1 MSAFPTQTILR
12 YLADLAPAGRRI
24 TDVVNR
30 KSEFVWLGGRPSYL
44 YTVDESPVRSFAKS
58 PDLRR
63 LVAIDSLNPSEQLLR
78 LGWLFVAGTLENG
91 GKPVRYCLPLLS
103 VPVRLRDYRLNYQLI
118 VEGDLEMPDDF
129 FDWDAQLELED
140 SSDPFAGGSLTDSD
154 QLVVRLPKMAKW
166 VRTALDRAGL
176 PPAALRGGD
185 INPLDLREQP
195 GLNVVAGAAIYTNRD
210 VFTPDAAGVLRTWS
224 HQSVEQ
230 SALAALYSNPDG
242 AIETGG
248 RGVLSPLPLNRSQR
262 EALERMGRESITV
275 VSGPPGTGKSHLV
288 AAAAIDQ
295 VARGRSVLIA
305 TQSGHATSVIADLL
319 ERYPGPRF
327 VRFGDRDD
335 RETVAAELADGL
347 ALPLSPDEH
356 RRIEVTAETAADKVH
371 RLRKTITVLLERE
384 ASFADGLRSREMNL
398 LAAAQT
404 PGVLD
409 ESFELDRAE
418 RLRRRAREG
427 APILKA
433 WFKARALQK
442 LRSLVGSDST
452 ATLEDIDAGLEA
464 ARAERAVQ
472 RGLAS
477 GGLSLVEAW
486 KELESAEK
494 AHREALGEVVE
505 AERRSRENSRR
516 KSTRA
521 VATLASALRAGRA
534 RRRQLLRD
542 LDTGDF
548 LDVLP
553 LWIGTLQEIDD
564 TLPVVPAAFDLVI
577 FDEASQIDQMRAAP
591 ALARAKRAMIVG
603 DPRQLRHVSFIADDA
618 MRDAAARHQLGPHR
632 SRLLDVRRNS
642 LFDVGAAASHITW
655 LDEHFRS
662 VPHIIG
668 FSDRAFYGGNLR
680 LMTQHPRNETRDAID
695 TIRVSG
701 TRDDQGINHAEIDEV
716 MRQIARYAAAGASS
730 IGVISPFRPQADAIE
745 EAILAIYGPEQ
756 IEHLG
761 LRSGTVHA
769 FQGSERDVVIASL
782 AIDDNVAGGSLS
794 FLQNP
799 NLFNVLVTR
808 ARREMVVVTSIDV
821 STLPEGLLADYLR
834 HAEHAPRGAQSG
846 ASSNAWSQDLIQE
859 LTAYGVPVVPSY
871 PVAGWS
877 VDLAIGEREHTLGVE
892 TGVHPDGPRTHI
904 EQHLALRRAGWDLA
918 DAFQSRWLTDP
929 AGAAEMLSKQ
939 LLRRSADLP
948 HPPQS

>member
-12 YLADLAPAGRRI
+12 YLADLAPAGRRT
-24 TDVVNR
+24 TDIVNR
-30 KSEFVWLGGRPSYL
+30 KSEFVWLGGRPWYL
-44 YTVDESPVRSFAKS
+44 YTLDESPVRSFAKS
-58 PDLRR
+58 SELRR
-63 LVAIDSLNPSEQLLR
+63 LVAIDSLNPTEQLLR
-78 LGWLFVAGTLENG
+78 LGWLFVAGTLEDG
-91 GKPVRYCLPLLS
+91 GKPVRYCFPLLS
-103 VPVRLRDYRLNYQLI
+103 VPVRLRDYGLNYRLI
-118 VEGDLEMPDDF
+118 VDGNVEMPDDF
-129 FDWDAQLELED
+129 FDWDARFELED
-140 SSDPFAGGSLTDSD
+140 STDPFAGGALTDSD
-154 QLVVRLPKMAKW
+154 ELVVRLPKMAQW

-176 PPAALRGGD
+176 PPAVLRGGD
-185 INPLDLREQP
+185 TDPVDLREQS
-195 GLNVVAGAAIYTNRD
+195 GLSVVAGAAIYTNRD

-230 SALAALYSNPDG
+230 SALAALYGDPDG
-242 AIETGG
+242 NLEEGG

-262 EALERMGRESITV
+262 EALERMGRETITV
-275 VSGPPGTGKSHLV
+275 VSGPPGTGKTHLV
-288 AAAAIDQ
+288 VAAAIDQ

-305 TQSGHATSVIADLL
+305 TQSGYATSVIADLL

-327 VRFGDRDD
+327 VRFGNRDD

-347 ALPLSPDEH
+347 ALPLTPDER
-356 RRIEVTAETAADKVH
+356 RRIEVAAETAADKAR

-404 PGVLD
+404 PGVLE

-418 RLRRRAREG
+418 KLRRRARDG

-433 WFKARALQK
+433 WSRARALAK
-442 LRSLVGSDST
+442 LRLLVGSDST
-452 ATLEDIDAGLEA
+452 ATLEDVDAGLEA

-472 RGLAS
+472 RGLAG

-486 KELESAEK
+486 KELEAAEK
-494 AHREALGEVVE
+494 GHREALGEVVE

-534 RRRQLLRD
+534 RRRQLLRE

-603 DPRQLRHVSFIADDA
+603 DPRQLRHVSFVADDA

-662 VPHIIG
+662 VPHIIR
-668 FSDRAFYGGNLR
+668 FSDRTFYGGNLR
-680 LMTQHPRNETRDAID
+680 LMTQHPSNETRDAIH
-695 TIRVSG
+695 TVNVSG
-701 TRDDQGINHAEIDEV
+701 ARNETGANRVEV
-716 MRQIARYAAAGASS
+716 EEVLRQVAVYAAAGATS
-730 IGVISPFRPQADAIE
+730 IGVISPFRAQADAIE
-745 EAILAIYGPEQ
+745 EAILAIYGPED
-756 IEHLG
+756 IERLG

-769 FQGSERDVVIASL
+769 FQGSERDIVIASL
-782 AIDDNVAGGSLS
+782 AIDGDVTGGSLN
-794 FLQNP
+794 FVQNP

-808 ARREMVVVTSIDV
+808 AKREMVVVTSVDD
-821 STLPEGLLADYLR
+821 SSLPVGLVADYLR
-834 HAEHAPRGAQSG
+834 HAEHAPHGADGAKPGSEWAGDLMAELRGF
-846 ASSNAWSQDLIQE
+846 
-859 LTAYGVPVVPSY
+859 GVPVVASY

-877 VDLAIGEREHTLGVE
+877 VDLAVGEDVHAIGVE
-892 TGVHPDGPRTHI
+892 TGVHPGGPETHI
-904 EQHLALRRAGWDLA
+904 EQHLALRRAGWEMA
-918 DAFQSRWLTDP
+918 DAFQSRWLTDA

-939 LLRRSADLP
+939 LLRRSADP
-948 HPPQS
+948 PNPPQS